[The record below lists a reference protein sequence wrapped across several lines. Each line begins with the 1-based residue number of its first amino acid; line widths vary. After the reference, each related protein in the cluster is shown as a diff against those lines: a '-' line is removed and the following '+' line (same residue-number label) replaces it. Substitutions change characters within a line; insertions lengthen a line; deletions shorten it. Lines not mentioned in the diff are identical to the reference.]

1 MIPAM
6 AAPEKF
12 LFDTIFDEETLA
24 REEKKKK
31 PEGPPLVHTE
41 QAMIDA
47 VEQMRQTT
55 QESAFAEGRDTGI
68 GEVRD
73 ATDSHAAKALE
84 AISAALPALLEL
96 RQSIIREAHKN
107 ATALALQIGTKLADE
122 VLRTHPV
129 DQITKMISDALDEI
143 GGGLDQR
150 ILVHINPE
158 LMDALSPRM
167 DDLRQRSGPTGEIV
181 LIADGSLDG
190 SACRVEW
197 PEGGADRDPAE
208 VASEIET
215 AVYQYLNL
223 VEDLAEFQGESS
235 VMGQAPTVDEP
246 GLASELEAIADP
258 PQAAEPKPELDQQPD
273 ASGESLAEMEMPNET
288 NPDDAPENS
297 PASDSDAGVAPDGAE
312 DINPEPDPVEN
323 ND

>member
-1 MIPAM
+1 M

-12 LFDTIFDEETLA
+12 LFDTIFDEETQV
-24 REEKKKK
+24 REEKKKE

-55 QESAFAEGRDTGI
+55 QESAFAEGRDAGI

-73 ATDSHAAKALE
+73 AKDIHATKALE

-129 DQITKMISDALDEI
+129 DQVTKMISDALGEI

-150 ILVHINPE
+150 ILVRVNPE
-158 LMDALSPRM
+158 LMDALSPHM
-167 DDLRQRSGPTGEIV
+167 DDLRQRSGSTGEIV
-181 LIADGSLDG
+181 LIAAESLDG

-208 VASEIET
+208 VASEIEA
-215 AVYQYLNL
+215 AVHRYLNL
-223 VEDLAEFQGESS
+223 IEDLPEFQGEGS
-235 VMGQAPTVDEP
+235 VMSQAPTADEP
-246 GLASELEAIADP
+246 GLASDLDVITNP
-258 PQAAEPKPELDQQPD
+258 PQAAEPETELDQQPD
-273 ASGESLAEMEMPNET
+273 ASGESLAKMEMPDET
-288 NPDDAPENS
+288 NPDDPEGS
-297 PASDSDAGVAPDGAE
+297 PTSESDAYVTPDGAE
-312 DINPEPDPVEN
+312 DITPDPDPVEN